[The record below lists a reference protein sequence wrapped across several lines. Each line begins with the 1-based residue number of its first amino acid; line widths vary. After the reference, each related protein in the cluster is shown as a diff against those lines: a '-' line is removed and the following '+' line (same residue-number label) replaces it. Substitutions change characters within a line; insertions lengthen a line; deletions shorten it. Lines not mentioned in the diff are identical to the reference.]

1 MTGLLSLPNELL
13 IQILCVSPT
22 TRTLCE
28 LAHVNKRMRAIW
40 LQHAERIITG
50 VYSPKIPYF
59 QDAVD
64 LTLAEERQAAT
75 MTIDVAAPEAQP
87 LYRLLPKILQNVD
100 LAVKTCDHFTD
111 FRNSLPSD
119 DPWFG
124 EPTTSLHDA
133 YFVIRRAVLG
143 YTLPGMRSAF
153 CSELRS
159 LQSSHV
165 ETCQRLLDYIRSF
178 APYTLRCELGCLL
191 REEEKKHVPIDDQMT
206 RLPLGWRHAGILLA
220 LALQEK
226 EDKVSGLLET
236 VWTSEPVNEED
247 MEYSDSDF
255 YYDSDEYARSRSSER
270 G

>member
-13 IQILCVSPT
+13 IKILCASPT

-28 LAHVNKRMRAIW
+28 LAHINKRMRAIW
-40 LQHAERIITG
+40 LQHAEQIIAG
-50 VYSPKIPYF
+50 VYSQKIPYF

-64 LTLAEERQAAT
+64 LTLAEARQAAT
-75 MTIDVAAPEAQP
+75 MTIDGASPDAQP
-87 LYRLLPKILQNVD
+87 LYRYLPKILQNVD

-111 FRNSLPSD
+111 FRKSLPPD

-124 EPTTSLHDA
+124 ESTTSLHGA

-143 YTLPGMRSAF
+143 YTLPGMRPALR
-153 CSELRS
+153 SELRS

-165 ETCQRLLDYIRSF
+165 ETSQRLLDYIRSF
-178 APYTLRCELGCLL
+178 APYTLRCELKCVLT
-191 REEEKKHVPIDDQMT
+191 EEEKKQVPIDDQMT
-206 RLPLGWRHAGILLA
+206 RLPLGWRHAGILLG
-220 LALQEK
+220 LAFMEK
-226 EDKVSGLLET
+226 VDNVSGILET
-236 VWTSEPVNEED
+236 VWTNEPVNEED

-255 YYDSDEYARSRSSER
+255 YYDSDEYAHSQSSDR